1 MEGGSWWNFWRMKT
15 RSRDRRVKWLLKTEF
30 KILQYAFDK
39 TCGGRGE
46 IIDWEC
52 IKFGNMECFKKFYP
66 FCSLIYLFYDAIF
79 DRNTNNIIACYVNS
93 DTCYCTWR
101 KLSYTYI
108 TFDCAQHF
116 AELISLFGE
125 RWFLTRTFVSCF
137 FIASCL
143 CFALAICP
151 GNYRHTKY
159 IPRKTLIRRGCRQ
172 CK

>member
-108 TFDCAQHF
+108 TFHC
-116 AELISLFGE
+116 AELISLFGDE
-125 RWFLTRTFVSCF
+125 LILNSYLRVMFLYCLLSLFRVSY
-137 FIASCL
+137 L
-143 CFALAICP
+143 P
-151 GNYRHTKY
+151 G
-159 IPRKTLIRRGCRQ
+159 
-172 CK
+172 

>member
-108 TFDCAQHF
+108 TFHCAQHF
-116 AELISLFGE
+116 AELISLFGDE
-125 RWFLTRTFVSCF
+125 LILNSYLRVMFLYCLLSLFRVSY
-137 FIASCL
+137 L
-143 CFALAICP
+143 P
-151 GNYRHTKY
+151 G
-159 IPRKTLIRRGCRQ
+159 
-172 CK
+172 